1 MYGPE
6 AVVECMRSGGPASR
20 TCDPHRSS
28 GASGRRRGGET
39 ALVVLRDTA
48 GMTTLPSGLPGG
60 PPSTDSPIRWGVI
73 GTGWIATTFVRDL
86 ALLADAKVAA
96 VGSRRQESAD
106 AFADVH
112 GIAKRH
118 SSYADLVTDPEV
130 DVVYV
135 STPHPAHHAAARLA
149 IDAGKAVLVEKPFTL
164 NANEAKDLVAAARHR
179 GTFLMEAMW
188 TRFLPHVVAIR
199 ELVSSGGIGELV
211 SVVADHGQW
220 FPENADHRLFAPE
233 LGGGALLDLGVY
245 PISFVSLFLGA
256 PTRVLATSSPA
267 FTGVDA
273 HTSVLLEHADG
284 THGVVHT
291 TLSASTATTA
301 VINATEGRIEV
312 SGPFYRPNSYRL
324 HTRGSTSDGELVDIP
339 VDGHGLRFQAAE
351 VGRCLR
357 AGLTESPDMPLDES
371 VSIMETLDEVR
382 RQIGLTYPAE
392 ALA

>member
-1 MYGPE
+1 
-6 AVVECMRSGGPASR
+6 
-20 TCDPHRSS
+20 
-28 GASGRRRGGET
+28 
-39 ALVVLRDTA
+39 
-48 GMTTLPSGLPGG
+48 MTTLPTS
-60 PPSTDSPIRWGVI
+60 DAPIRWGVI
-73 GTGWIATTFVRDL
+73 GTGWIATAFVRDL
-86 ALLADAKVAA
+86 ALLVDATAVA

-106 AFADVH
+106 AFAEEH
-112 GIAKRH
+112 GIATRH
-118 SSYADLVTDPEV
+118 SSYADLVADPEV

-135 STPHPAHHAAARLA
+135 STPHPGHHAAARLA

-164 NANEAKDLVAAARHR
+164 NADEAKDLVAAARSR
-179 GTFLMEAMW
+179 GTFIMEAMW

-199 ELVSSGGIGELV
+199 ELVASGEIGDLV

-273 HTSVLLEHADG
+273 QTSVLLDHANG
-284 THGVVHT
+284 TQGVVHT
-291 TLSASTATTA
+291 TLASSTATTA
-301 VINATEGRIEV
+301 VINATAGRIEI
-312 SGPFYRPNSYRL
+312 SGPFYSPNSYRVF
-324 HTRGSTSDGELVDIP
+324 TRDSSPAGELVDIP

-357 AGLTESPDMPLDES
+357 AGLTESPGMALDES

-392 ALA
+392 SHT